1 MATIEM
7 FAVLRFGPEA
17 AFTPAERMLAEPS
30 LARIIERYGAL
41 AERYSALL
49 DPILLGS
56 AALLYALRLARIAAS
71 GGNSDEGG
79 SGGDKPP
86 EPPEAPRNGTARAAE
101 QEAIPL
107 AERHIAE
114 ALAEALSRMEDA
126 R

>member
-41 AERYSALL
+41 ADRYSALL
-49 DPILLGS
+49 DPILLGG

-71 GGNSDEGG
+71 RGGDDTSG
-79 SGGDKPP
+79 GGDKPP
-86 EPPEAPRNGTARAAE
+86 APDVPPRNGTARAAE
-101 QEAIPL
+101 QEAVPL

-114 ALAEALSRMEDA
+114 AMAEALSRMEDA